1 MNHFDLKNKTICHL
15 CGGLNAEPF
24 IKELWQCSDC
34 SFCFIPLSKAEE
46 NKISGC
52 YIGNQVSTVEYYQ
65 SLIET
70 EKKNFFER
78 LKLIEN
84 FVSPGE
90 LLDVGS
96 NIGTFSILARERGW
110 QVTAVEPNSAAV
122 QISREKGIDT
132 IENFF
137 SADLAELK
145 NLSSFDCVVMN
156 DVIEHVAEP
165 VVMLKDAWQV
175 LKKSGLVAITTP
187 NIDHLFCRRYQ
198 IKPAEHLVYF
208 NQKTL
213 RAALEKAGFEVLFCQ
228 PVSRYRNVAVA
239 AENPTASFSSL
250 DKIISSMARA
260 EWINKILAHLLK
272 KIIKDE
278 IFAIGR
284 KV

>member
-1 MNHFDLKNKTICHL
+1 MNQFDPKNKTTCHL
-15 CGGLNAEPF
+15 CGSINTKLF

-34 SFCFIPLSKAEE
+34 SFCFIPLSKADE
-46 NKISGC
+46 NKISGR
-52 YIGNQVSTVEYYQ
+52 YISNQVSTVEYYQ

-70 EKKNFFER
+70 EKKNFVER

-84 FVSPGE
+84 FVSPGQ

-96 NIGTFSILARERGW
+96 NIGTFSGSAKERGW
-110 QVTAVEPNSAAV
+110 QVTAVEPNATAV
-122 QISREKGIDT
+122 QISREQGINT

-137 SADLAELK
+137 SANLPELK
-145 NLSSFDCVVMN
+145 NRSSFDCVVMN
-156 DVIEHVAEP
+156 DVIEHVADP
-165 VVMLKDAWQV
+165 VVMLKDAWQI
-175 LKKSGLVAITTP
+175 LKASGIVAITTP
-187 NIDHLFCRRYQ
+187 NIDHPFCRRYQ

-213 RAALEKAGFEVLFCQ
+213 RVALEKAGFEVLFCQ
-228 PVSRYRNVAVA
+228 SVSRYRNVAVA
-239 AENPTASFSSL
+239 AKNPTASFSFP